1 MAELNTARIR
11 EHLRRQGG
19 DGPMGKLIIGFLV
32 ASAFLSVFTTF
43 GIIVVL
49 VRESIPFFSTI
60 PLDEFLFGTK
70 WFPLAAQPSF
80 GVLPLV
86 AGTAHIVIGS
96 AFIGLPLGLGSAIY
110 LSEYASPRM
119 RSILK
124 PFLELL
130 AGIPTVVYGFF
141 ALTFVTPLLRNVF
154 PSIQVF
160 NSLSAAIVVGIM
172 ILPTVASLCED
183 ALRAVPRQLR
193 DGGYALGATKYEV
206 TSSIVVPGALSGIMA
221 SFILAISRAIGETM
235 AVTLAAG
242 GTANLSF
249 NMLDGVQTMTA
260 FIVSV
265 SLGDTPRGTIGYQT
279 IFAVALLLFVITLGL
294 NLLSNRILKRYRESY
309 E

>member
-1 MAELNTARIR
+1 
-11 EHLRRQGG
+11 
-19 DGPMGKLIIGFLV
+19 MGKLIIGFLV